1 MKNSTSEIFKNF
13 TGLQERGD
21 YRSLSEHKRSMKNM
35 HSEEDKVLK
44 NKNPQPW

>member
-21 YRSLSEHKRSMKNM
+21 YRSLSEHKKSMKNM
-35 HSEEDKVLK
+35 QSEEDKVLK